1 MVKAI
6 IADIV
11 VDVPY
16 LPRHA
21 AGLLK
26 RALDAFPVVVLMGA
40 RQTGKSTLAR
50 AEPFLADRL
59 YLTLDDPE
67 IHERARLAPRDLVRS
82 AARLTLDEVQREPD
96 LLLAVKRVVDEDRP
110 RRNGRFLLTGSA
122 NLLLMRRVSE
132 SLAGRAAY
140 VNLWP
145 LTRRERLGRGAPG
158 IWSDLLATPVAD
170 WPDLVA
176 SRDDAP
182 ADWRAEA
189 RAGGYPTPA
198 LGLDGDEARSLWFD
212 GYVRT
217 YLERDLQSLASVGNL
232 VDFRRLMRAAV
243 HRLGGLINQADI
255 GRDLQ
260 LPRTTV
266 QRHLDLLE
274 TSFQLVRLPPY
285 SLNRGKRLVKSPKL
299 YWSDPALALW
309 LSGAGTVAT
318 TDGIQPTTTAW
329 GPGLGGGSGEHLE
342 NLVLVDLLVWRDG
355 QAPAPNV
362 LFWRTT
368 TDREVDFVVEAGE
381 RLLAIEVKATAN
393 PGLADVR
400 GLRLFRQD
408 YPDRFAGGLL
418 LHGGRVT
425 QWMAEDILA
434 APWWRVL

>member
-1 MVKAI
+1 MPTAWAI
-6 IADIV
+6 IARVV
-11 VDVPY
+11 VDVSY

-26 RALDAFPVVVLMGA
+26 RALDAAPVVVLMGA
-40 RQTGKSTLAR
+40 RQTGKSTLAEV
-50 AEPFLADRL
+50 EPFLAGRL

-67 IHERARLAPRDLVRS
+67 VHERARRAPRDLLRS

-96 LLLAVKRVVDEDRP
+96 LLLAVKRAVDADRP

-132 SLAGRAAY
+132 TLAGRAAY

-145 LTRRERLGRGAPG
+145 LSRRERLGRGAPG

-170 WPDLVA
+170 WFDLVQ
-176 SRDDAP
+176 SRDEAA
-182 ADWRAEA
+182 ADWRTEV
-189 RAGGYPTPA
+189 RASGYPTPA
-198 LGLDGDEARSLWFD
+198 VALEDDEARSLWFD

-217 YLERDLQSLASVGNL
+217 YLERDLQSVAAVANL
-232 VDFRRLMRAAV
+232 VDFRRLMRAAS
-243 HRLGGLINQADI
+243 HRLGGMLNQADI

-260 LPRTTV
+260 LPRTSV

-309 LSGAGTVAT
+309 LSGAGE
-318 TDGIQPTTTAW
+318 
-329 GPGLGGGSGEHLE
+329 LSGEHLE

-355 QAPAPNV
+355 QAPAPEV
-362 LFWRTT
+362 LFWRTA
-368 TDREVDFVVEAGE
+368 TDREVDFVIEAGE

-400 GLRLFRQD
+400 GLHLFRQD

-418 LHGGRVT
+418 LHGGRDT

-434 APWWRVL
+434 TPWWRVL

>member
-1 MVKAI
+1 MV
-6 IADIV
+6 D
-11 VDVPY
+11 DPY

-67 IHERARLAPRDLVRS
+67 THERARLAPRDLVRS

-145 LTRRERLGRGAPG
+145 LSRRERLGRGAPG

-170 WPDLVA
+170 WPDLMA

-182 ADWRAEA
+182 ADWGAEV
-189 RAGGYPTPA
+189 RTGGYPTPA
-198 LGLDGDEARSLWFD
+198 LGLGGDEARSLWFD

-309 LSGAGTVAT
+309 LSGAGAV
-318 TDGIQPTTTAW
+318 
-329 GPGLGGGSGEHLE
+329 SGEHLE

-368 TDREVDFVVEAGE
+368 TDREVDFVVKAGD

-393 PGLADVR
+393 PGLADTR
-400 GLRLFRQD
+400 GLGLFRQE

-418 LHGGRVT
+418 LHGGRAT
-425 QWMAEDILA
+425 QRMAEGILA